1 MRIEQQVNSLLA
13 LPLGEGGMGKFMM
26 KIFEAPLP
34 LLEGEG
40 TSLRI
45 EQQVNSLLPLPL
57 GEGWGEGD

>member
-1 MRIEQQVNSLLA
+1 
-13 LPLGEGGMGKFMM
+13 MM

-34 LLEGEG
+34 SPLLAGEG

-45 EQQVNSLLPLPL
+45 EQQINSLLPLPL